1 MFEWESKYELGVDFI
16 DEQHKKLFEIGSRAY
31 NLFKNEFCID
41 KYDKIVQIIEELKD
55 YTVFHFTAE
64 EGYLKKMR
72 YKKFLSHKVEHDD
85 FVSKFNNI
93 DLKKIDEKQDDY
105 IVEILEF
112 IYKWI
117 DEHILVKDREYKNE
131 LSNLN

>member
-16 DEQHKKLFEIGSRAY
+16 DEQHKKLFEIGNRAY

-64 EGYLKKMR
+64 EGYLKKMG
-72 YKKFLSHKVEHDD
+72 YKKLLSHKVEHDD
-85 FVSKFNNI
+85 FVNKFNNI

-131 LSNLN
+131 LSNLK

>member
-1 MFEWESKYELGVDFI
+1 
-16 DEQHKKLFEIGSRAY
+16 
-31 NLFKNEFCID
+31 
-41 KYDKIVQIIEELKD
+41 
-55 YTVFHFTAE
+55 
-64 EGYLKKMR
+64 
-72 YKKFLSHKVEHDD
+72 LSHKVEHDD
-85 FVSKFNNI
+85 FVNKFNNI

-131 LSNLN
+131 LSNLK